1 MNMRIDIRSP
11 KVFTPAILFAIIA
24 SGSLTFAHITN
35 SHTFGKSLII
45 NALIFTIVYYLIIRF
60 ATNIKNMTMADILV
74 PLALFVILMP
84 GVLLTIPP
92 GSKGLFIS
100 GQTSMS
106 AVAVHT
112 LVYAVMYA
120 FLRSSF
126 PKYY

>member
-11 KVFTPAILFAIIA
+11 KIFTPAILFAIIA
-24 SGSLTFAHITN
+24 SGSLTFAHMTN
-35 SHTFGKSLII
+35 SHTLGKSLII
-45 NALIFTIVYYLIIRF
+45 NALIFTLMYFVIIRF
-60 ATNIKNMTMADILV
+60 MTNIKSMTTADILV
-74 PLALFVILMP
+74 PLSLFVILMP

-92 GSKGLFIS
+92 GSKGLFMS

-112 LVYAVMYA
+112 LVYAVIYA

-126 PKYY
+126 PSYY